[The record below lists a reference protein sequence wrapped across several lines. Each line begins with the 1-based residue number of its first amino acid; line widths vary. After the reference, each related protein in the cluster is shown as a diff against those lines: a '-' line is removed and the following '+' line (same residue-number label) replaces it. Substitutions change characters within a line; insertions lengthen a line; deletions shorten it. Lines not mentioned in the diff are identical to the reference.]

1 MKDQEFLDRVF
12 FNLKHDTTQA
22 ISSNAN
28 DYHSYEAFWEG
39 FFMAVKLTKG
49 IVLERELSKWYQ
61 DQAYAQFNAPNMYWF
76 GQFRLQCKEMNDQG
90 KIQLL
95 LQILSDFF
103 LQCDPFRFKDT
114 GEAQSTATEVS

>member
-12 FNLKHDTTQA
+12 YNLNHDITQA
-22 ISSNAN
+22 ISSNTN

-49 IVLERELSKWYQ
+49 IVLERELSRWYQ
-61 DQAYAQFNAPNMYWF
+61 GQAYAQFSAPNMYWY
-76 GQFRLQCKEMNDQG
+76 GQFRLQCKEMNDQE
-90 KIQLL
+90 KIHLL

-103 LQCDPFRFKDT
+103 LQCDPFGFKNSS
-114 GEAQSTATEVS
+114 EAPSTTTEVS